1 MQALACFSVYMAP
14 CTSTTFT
21 YGTTFTTFT
30 STFLPHTAFRTAS
43 AFRRTRHEPFVIS
56 SYACSRAMNVH
67 SCLPRSFSFVSI
79 DSLYNCSAQTHTSDT
94 TEYNTHER
102 HCGHYKRS
110 VTLSG
115 VLVGVRRDLI
125 PSYWCTRA
133 HARCQIHIYSTARDR
148 TGH

>member
-115 VLVGVRRDLI
+115 CARRGASRSHTIILVHAGSRAMSDTYLFNR
-125 PSYWCTRA
+125 TR
-133 HARCQIHIYSTARDR
+133 
-148 TGH
+148 

>member
-67 SCLPRSFSFVSI
+67 SCLPRSFSFVDFLI
-79 DSLYNCSAQTHTSDT
+79 DSLYYNCSAQTHTSET
-94 TEYNTHER
+94 TEYNTHTSGIAGTTSVHPER
-102 HCGHYKRS
+102 R
-110 VTLSG
+110 
-115 VLVGVRRDLI
+115 VRRCASRSHTIILVHAGSRAMPDTYLFNR
-125 PSYWCTRA
+125 TR
-133 HARCQIHIYSTARDR
+133 
-148 TGH
+148 